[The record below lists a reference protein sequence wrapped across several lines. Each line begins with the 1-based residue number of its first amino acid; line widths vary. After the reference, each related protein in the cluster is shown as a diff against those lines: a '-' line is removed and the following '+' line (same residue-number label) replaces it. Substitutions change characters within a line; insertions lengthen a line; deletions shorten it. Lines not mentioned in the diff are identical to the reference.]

1 MSSKTR
7 FFKNFGLTNYRFGD
21 YESPVLFNNL
31 TQYVDIID
39 QIKDQTSFYNKY
51 TIVSGERPDTLSQ
64 ELYGTTD
71 YYWTFYLMNDQL
83 RESGWPI
90 LDHELE
96 AYAKKRWPNRVVTSE
111 APFATIF
118 PVGQVVTGQTS
129 GTTGKILKR
138 NLDLGQLVIEADK
151 NSAGVMNNFGD
162 TEIIE
167 YQEVDGSRITLRL
180 VAETPQYLSVHH
192 FEDSN
197 GNFQDINPHV
207 DSSPSGLTPIT
218 NLDRLEKRNEELKQ
232 IILLK
237 PDAIVKVVGE
247 FNKFMKE

>member
-51 TIVSGERPDTLSQ
+51 TIVSGERPDTLSY

-71 YYWTFYLMNDQL
+71 YYWTFYLMNDHT

-90 LDHELE
+90 ADHELNE
-96 AYAKKRWPNRVVTSE
+96 YAKKRWPNRVVTSP
-111 APFATIF
+111 APFPTIF
-118 PVGQVVTGQTS
+118 SVGQVVTGTTS
-129 GTTGKILKR
+129 GTTGKIIRR
-138 NLDLGQLVIEADK
+138 NLDMGQLVIEADK

-167 YQEVDGSRITLRL
+167 YQEEDGSRITLRL

-192 FEDSN
+192 YEDAN
-197 GNFQDINPHV
+197 GVFQDINPHV
-207 DSSPSGLTPIT
+207 DATPSGLIPVT
-218 NLDRLEKRNEELKQ
+218 NLDRLKTRNEELKE
-232 IILLK
+232 IIVLK
-237 PDAIVKVVGE
+237 PDAIVQAVSE